1 MMRRGVWAWLAL
13 TLLAVPAWGP
23 AWAQGASPA
32 DPDAA
37 ARAAIGECAM
47 RIDARPTGLAQ
58 VEQRCPELPSAL
70 QAAGIRS
77 LLIASSRDRFD
88 RNSLLALR
96 ALLHPAP
103 GAAPDVGKLA
113 PILRELHPPVATTR
127 SWLQRLWDW
136 IVRRFTGK
144 EPPPNNAWL
153 SEIVRQMINA
163 RWLWI
168 SLIGCAL
175 VAVVIAVIVVVV
187 REVRARRGRMD
198 QPAAAPRPGTVAGP
212 ADSRLALL
220 RRAPLEQRPAQ
231 LFAML
236 ISRLV
241 SAGRLPA
248 DRSLTHREVVRR
260 AQLDDPEQH
269 RFIDSL
275 ARLSERQ
282 IYSGATTLPEG
293 LEEVLARGE
302 DLYTVGWAAPRA
314 NE

>member
-13 TLLAVPAWGP
+13 TLLVVQAWDTARG
-23 AWAQGASPA
+23 QVTPA

-37 ARAAIGECAM
+37 ARAAIRDCVM
-47 RIDARPTGLAQ
+47 RIDDTPTGLAQ
-58 VEQRCPELPSAL
+58 VEQRCPELPFAL
-70 QAAGIRS
+70 QTAGIRS
-77 LLIASSRDRFD
+77 LIIASSRERFD
-88 RNSLLALR
+88 RNSLLGLQ
-96 ALLHPAP
+96 ALLHPTP
-103 GAAPDVGKLA
+103 GAGPEVATLE
-113 PILRELHPPVATTR
+113 PILRELRPPVATTR
-127 SWLQRLWDW
+127 SWWQRLWDW

-144 EPPPNNAWL
+144 EPPPTDAWL

-168 SLIGCAL
+168 SLIGCLL

-187 REVRARRGRMD
+187 REARVRRERMD
-198 QPAAAPRPGTVAGP
+198 QPVAAPRPGAVPGP

-260 AQLDDPEQH
+260 AQLDDPEQR

-282 IYSGATTLPEG
+282 IYSGATTPPEG
-293 LEEVLARGE
+293 IEEVLARGE
-302 DLYTVGWAAPRA
+302 DLYTVGWGRPAG
-314 NE
+314 E